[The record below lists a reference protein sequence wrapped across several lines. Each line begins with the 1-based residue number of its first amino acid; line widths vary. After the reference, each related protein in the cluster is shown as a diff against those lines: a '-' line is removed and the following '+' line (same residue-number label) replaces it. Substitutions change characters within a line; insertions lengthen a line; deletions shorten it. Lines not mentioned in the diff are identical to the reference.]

1 MDKTKLWKVE
11 NNKLIE
17 INSNNLDYE
26 DRIHKWIE
34 EDISIVLPDAI
45 LIGSKI
51 KTDHGMEIDLL
62 AIDENGD
69 LIVLELKR
77 GLTTREVTAQA
88 LDYASWINTLDEDG
102 INDILT
108 KNGID
113 KSVSELMSEKF
124 DDYEEDIEIN
134 ENQKIYIV
142 GSSIDLITE
151 RICKYLAGN
160 GLQINVLTFDYFQDN
175 ENEFIARNF
184 LVTESDSPKDT
195 GKKRKGRYITKLFQ
209 EEKIK
214 VGQKVKYIP
223 LSEEKGIEKIA
234 TIYRKGSKCLK
245 LVDTG
250 ETYSF
255 SGLRKKM
262 ILENDL
268 DLNPHFPY
276 WQWTEWLLIDKNTKL
291 SDL

>member
-1 MDKTKLWKVE
+1 MEKTKLWKVVE
-11 NNKLIE
+11 NKLVE

-34 EDISIVLPDAI
+34 DDISVVLPDAI

-51 KTDHGMEIDLL
+51 KTDHGKEIDLL

-69 LIVLELKR
+69 LIILELKR
-77 GLTTREVTAQA
+77 GLTTREVTAQV
-88 LDYASWINTLDEDG
+88 LDYASWIHTLDEDG
-102 INDILT
+102 INDILD
-108 KNGID
+108 KNGVE
-113 KSVSELMSEKF
+113 KTVSELMSEKF

-151 RICKYLAGN
+151 RICKYLAGI

-175 ENEFIARNF
+175 NNEFIARNF

-195 GKKRKGRYITKLFQ
+195 AKKRKGRYITKLFQ
-209 EEKIK
+209 EDKIK
-214 VGQKVKYIP
+214 IGQKVKYIP
-223 LSEEKGIEKIA
+223 LADKGTEKVA

-245 LVDTG
+245 LDGTG
-250 ETYSF
+250 ETFSF
-255 SGLRKKM
+255 SGLRKKL
-262 ILENDL
+262 IVDHQLG
-268 DLNPHFPY
+268 LNPHFPY
-276 WQWTEWLLIDKNTKL
+276 WQWTEWLLIDKNLKL
-291 SDL
+291 SEL